1 MTRLFFFASG
11 LSALVYQV
19 VWTRAAGL
27 ALGNTPAAV
36 GTVVAVFMAGL
47 ALGSAWAGRFAQRV
61 RPLRLYG
68 ILEIAIG
75 LFGLAV
81 PWLFRAA
88 SAVQAAA
95 YETALF
101 APVGILCSALVLLP
115 ATALMG
121 ATFPLLVQHAGS
133 TEAAGRLYAVNSAGA
148 ALGALGAG
156 LFLVPRIGYAA
167 TTWIA
172 VAINLA
178 VGIAAMRMGGRA
190 APPAPAPAPGALS
203 RPEKAAMAVYALSG
217 FAALAAEMAWTR
229 ALVLALGSTVYA
241 FTLVLAGFILGLA
254 LGSEIA
260 ARRLDRLRNPLRAAA
275 ILQILIAAWGALL
288 VWLLADLPI
297 RMADVIVLF
306 ADDFLLLQLAE
317 AAVVLGLVL
326 PPTALMGALL
336 PVALATFRSPSDAP
350 ARSVGRL
357 YAANTLAAILGS
369 LAAPFLLLPLLGIDG
384 TLRVVVGVNLVA
396 ALVAVAYDSGR
407 GRPALAGAAAAVGV
421 AALLVPRW
429 DLSLSASGT
438 YLFAP
443 MLEVDESETDLARRH
458 PIEAAYW
465 DAFGLVTV
473 HRVPGGR
480 ALRVNGKTDA
490 SSNSGDMPAQVL
502 TAQIPLLLH
511 PDPKDVMVIGL
522 ASGMTLASAQ
532 SYGPRSVDCLE
543 ISPAVVR
550 ASAHFAETN
559 LHATTRPG
567 TRILVQDGRTHVR
580 YGGRRYDVI
589 VSEPSNLWVSGMANL
604 FTLEFFR
611 EARARLAPGG
621 VFAQWVHAYKLSP
634 DDFRGVLRTF
644 REAFP
649 EARLWEM
656 NPLGDYLM
664 TASLEPRPGRLDDFE
679 RRIARP
685 DVARMLQIARVA
697 DLPGL
702 LACHLMGTE
711 ELARAAAPG
720 RLVTDDDCWIEYT
733 APLSMHGRDLA
744 EIYRIFEEQRRSA
757 RSLFDPST
765 LDEAKASAL
774 DRLSDSRQALRRAIQ
789 CMGGKEPEL
798 FRERMDDLLR
808 ANPADALAR
817 RFAEREGR
825 SAHRRGVQF
834 QSAGLLDE
842 AFRALSGVPA
852 HASQHAEALVLQAWI
867 HSVSGKAAA
876 ARDLYGRA
884 LTVRPQMPEA
894 QVGLA
899 QLAETEGKLDEARRL
914 LEKAVRESP
923 RSAPARAAFARFL
936 WRRGEKDRARAEA
949 DAALRLAPADP
960 SFLELRRAFKTD

>member
-1 MTRLFFFASG
+1 VVQLFFFASG

-47 ALGSAWAGRFAQRV
+47 ALGSAWAGRSAHRF

-88 SAVQAAA
+88 SVIQAAA
-95 YETALF
+95 YGTVLF
-101 APVGILCSALVLLP
+101 APLGILCSALVLLP
-115 ATALMG
+115 ATVLMG
-121 ATFPLLVQHAGS
+121 ATFPLLVQHAGR

-156 LFLVPRIGYAA
+156 LFLVPRVGYAA
-167 TTWIA
+167 TTWLA
-172 VAINLA
+172 VAVNVAIGLA
-178 VGIAAMRMGGRA
+178 AIRMGGKA
-190 APPAPAPAPGALS
+190 APPVSVPAGAPLS
-203 RPEKAAMAVYALSG
+203 PPEKTAIAVYALSG
-217 FAALAAEMAWTR
+217 FAALIAEMAWTR
-229 ALVLALGSTVYA
+229 ALVLSLGSTVYA
-241 FTLVLAGFILGLA
+241 FTLVLSGFILGLA
-254 LGSEIA
+254 LGSEVA
-260 ARRLDRLRNPLRAAA
+260 ARRLDRLKDPLRTAAL
-275 ILQILIAAWGALL
+275 LQILIAAWGALL
-288 VWLLADLPI
+288 VWLLSDLPI

-306 ADDFLLLQLAE
+306 SDHFLLLQLAE

-336 PVALATFRSPSDAP
+336 PVSLAVFRDGP

-357 YAANTLAAILGS
+357 YSANTLAAILGS
-369 LAAPFLLLPLLGIDG
+369 LAASFLLIPRLGVDW
-384 TLRVVVGVNLVA
+384 TLRLVVVVNVLA
-396 ALVAVAYDSGR
+396 ALVAVGR
-407 GRPALAGAAAAVGV
+407 RPGRLGIAAGVVGLAAFV
-421 AALLVPRW
+421 LPRW
-429 DLSLSASGT
+429 DLALSASGT

-443 MLEVDESETDLARRH
+443 WLDENESPDGQGALDLARRH

-490 SSNSGDMPAQVL
+490 SSNAGDMPAQIL

-511 PDPKDVMVIGL
+511 PDPQEVVVIGL

-532 SYGPRSVDCLE
+532 SHAPRAVECLE

-567 TRILVQDGRTHVR
+567 TRVLVQDGRTHVR
-580 YGGRRYDVI
+580 YAARPVDVLI
-589 VSEPSNLWVSGMANL
+589 SEPSNLWVSGMANL
-604 FTLEFFR
+604 FTAEFFR

-621 VFAQWVHAYKLSP
+621 VFAQWVHTYKLSP
-634 DDFRGVLRTF
+634 DDFRGVIRTF
-644 REAFP
+644 REVFP
-649 EARLWEM
+649 ECHLWEM
-656 NPLGDYLM
+656 NVLGDYLV
-664 TASLEPRPGRLDDFE
+664 TGTVERPRLRREALE

-685 DVARMLQIARVA
+685 EVSSMLRTAGVA

-702 LACHLMGTE
+702 LAAYLMGPE
-711 ELARAAAPG
+711 ELANAAGPG
-720 RLVTDDDCWIEYT
+720 RILTDDDCWIEYT
-733 APLSMHGRDLA
+733 APLSMLKSDLA
-744 EIYRIFEEQRRSA
+744 ATYAIFEAHRRSA
-757 RSLFDPST
+757 RDLFDPPIP
-765 LDEAKASAL
+765 AL
-774 DRLSDSRQALRRAIQ
+774 DRLSESRQALRRAILLT
-789 CMGGKEPEL
+789 GGKEPER
-798 FRERMDDLLR
+798 FRESIDALLR
-808 ANPADALAR
+808 ANPQDALAR

-825 SAHRRGVQF
+825 AAYRRGAQYR
-834 QSAGLLDE
+834 SLGLADQ
-842 AFRALSGVPA
+842 AFRPHSGVPV
-852 HASQHAEALVLQAWI
+852 HCSQYPDALVLQAFI
-867 HSVSGKAAA
+867 RSVMGQPQA

-884 LTVRPQMPEA
+884 LTARPQMVEA

-899 QLAETEGKLDEARRL
+899 QLAENEGKLDEARRL
-914 LEKAVRESP
+914 LEKTVRESP
-923 RSAPARAAFARFL
+923 RSAPARLAFAQFL
-936 WRRGEKDRARAEA
+936 LRRGEKDRARAEEE
-949 DAALRLAPADP
+949 AARRLAPGDP
-960 SFLELRRAFKTD
+960 APPELFR